1 MDWRRGISVYSPA
14 ADRKGVAVRLRILG
28 LVLLATTLGGC
39 VARNG
44 GMPAEA
50 VRIAPTVTLVMP
62 HPGDLGRSLEAVQ
75 LVTAHYGDQTF
86 VFESHLSAT
95 PKRFLLVGLDT
106 VGRKAMTITW
116 TDAGIAY
123 EAAPWVP
130 EQLRP
135 ANILADIVVLYWPAA
150 SVRRALSGG
159 TLDTGPERR
168 SVIAG
173 GQEVI
178 RAEYRPTRPGDP
190 WSGRLHYENRAW
202 GYALDVESLEA
213 GR

>member
-1 MDWRRGISVYSPA
+1 VH
-14 ADRKGVAVRLRILG
+14 LRILG
-28 LVLLATTLGGC
+28 LVLLAAALGGC
-39 VARNG
+39 AARND
-44 GMPAEA
+44 GMPADA

-62 HPGDLGRSLEAVQ
+62 RPGDLGRSLEAVQ

-95 PKRFLLVGLDT
+95 PERFLLVGLDT

-116 TDAGIAY
+116 TDAGIDY

-130 EQLRP
+130 KELRP
-135 ANILADIVVLYWPAA
+135 ANILADIVVLYWPEA
-150 SVRRALSGG
+150 SVRHALSGG
-159 TLDTGPERR
+159 TLDAGPKRR

-173 GQEVI
+173 AQEVI
-178 RAEYRPTRPGDP
+178 RAEYWPTRPGDP

-202 GYALDVESLEA
+202 GYTLDVESLET